1 MIGYVADAD
10 GELVGG
16 RLSWWRWCG
25 WRGGQLQCG
34 MLTQASAAKGST
46 GGVWAGRVEPQ
57 YSLYGG
63 LDLVFGEDWVGVF
76 DFVHV
81 WESWCVIKK
90 SWLLVVLDVV
100 VYLDGSPA
108 SVFPC
113 VEGVGGGEG
122 SDGFDDIS
130 ELSLGS
136 VRASWAGACVG
147 SSIVG
152 EGCYELLCPGTF
164 L

>member
-1 MIGYVADAD
+1 MAVVWLA
-10 GELVGG
+10 
-16 RLSWWRWCG
+16 W
-25 WRGGQLQCG
+25 GGQLWCVL
-34 MLTQASAAKGST
+34 LTQASAAKGST
-46 GGVWAGRVEPQ
+46 GGVWAGGVESQ
-57 YSLYGG
+57 YPLYGG

-81 WESWCVIKK
+81 WESLGVIEE

-100 VYLDGSPA
+100 VYLDGSAAP
-108 SVFPC
+108 VLLC

-136 VRASWAGACVG
+136 VRAPWAGACVG

-152 EGCYELLCPGTF
+152 ERCYELLCPGTF
-164 L
+164 P